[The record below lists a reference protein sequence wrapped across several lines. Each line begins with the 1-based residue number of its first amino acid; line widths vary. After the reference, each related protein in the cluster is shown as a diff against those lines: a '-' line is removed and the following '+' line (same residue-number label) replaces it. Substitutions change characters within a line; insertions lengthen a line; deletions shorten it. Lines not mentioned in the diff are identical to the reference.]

1 MRVII
6 LKGGRFL
13 VPSTRAMA
21 YILRHDRAEA
31 HSVAQIKEV
40 LKCQVDKSNIY
51 KEQLTQLNR
60 EEWKVER
67 YCPKFDRVDILH
79 RPCPVFFIL
88 LLLLLVDNVVEDS
101 KDHEHNPLS
110 VAVEGIIFKADKMI
124 VRHTAKDNS
133 F

>member
-1 MRVII
+1 MII

-60 EEWKVER
+60 EE
-67 YCPKFDRVDILH
+67 
-79 RPCPVFFIL
+79 
-88 LLLLLVDNVVEDS
+88 
-101 KDHEHNPLS
+101 
-110 VAVEGIIFKADKMI
+110 
-124 VRHTAKDNS
+124 
-133 F
+133 